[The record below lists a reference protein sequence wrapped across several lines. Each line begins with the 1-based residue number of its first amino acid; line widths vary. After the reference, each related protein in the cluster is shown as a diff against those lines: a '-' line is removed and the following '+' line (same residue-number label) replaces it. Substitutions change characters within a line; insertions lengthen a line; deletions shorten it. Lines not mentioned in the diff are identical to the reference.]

1 MIPISA
7 SFHPNDVERI
17 DSYEDEV
24 VSRSDSRSKKL
35 QHFVNLASPEGFD
48 RLKLEYFENAI
59 QAQIGKREIWHALTR
74 SSVQTFL
81 RDNYGS
87 KRFDVWL
94 RMPKD
99 VKSWFDLYILPLEK
113 NIRNLEIDE
122 INLLCRM
129 AHLELQRLIPN
140 SMR

>member
-1 MIPISA
+1 MGRKRIKEENKMIPISA

-74 SSVQTFL
+74 SSVQTFHFQL
-81 RDNYGS
+81 KFYPTIWWEIILFFS
-87 KRFDVWL
+87 RFSDSFQATH
-94 RMPKD
+94 R
-99 VKSWFDLYILPLEK
+99 
-113 NIRNLEIDE
+113 
-122 INLLCRM
+122 
-129 AHLELQRLIPN
+129 
-140 SMR
+140 